1 MTRTKFTVSWFIISL
16 IAFPV
21 LAYYNYDT
29 ILAILGVAWAWSVLI
44 IGQVLAAH
52 RYFVHSSFEANK
64 FQQIVMNLF
73 LTFGFQGTSQDWIVS
88 HSYHHRFSDTETDPT
103 NVRVIGLFKNYSS
116 LWQLNSPVSTPS
128 IRLSLRSLQNPIT
141 KFFHENYYTIWII
154 LGITLLLIS
163 FKVFVWFFFLPVIFS
178 HCFMNLQNHLGHRS
192 EVSYVINALAPGD
205 GYHKYHHDNPREWK
219 YGKFDFIAFLIRY
232 VFSTRVY
239 K

>member
-1 MTRTKFTVSWFIISL
+1 MAIKFS
-16 IAFPV
+16 
-21 LAYYNYDT
+21 
-29 ILAILGVAWAWSVLI
+29 
-44 IGQVLAAH
+44 
-52 RYFVHSSFEANK
+52 
-64 FQQIVMNLF
+64 
-73 LTFGFQGTSQDWIVS
+73 
-88 HSYHHRFSDTETDPT
+88 
-103 NVRVIGLFKNYSS
+103 
-116 LWQLNSPVSTPS
+116 VSTPS

>member
-1 MTRTKFTVSWFIISL
+1 MTRTKLTVSWFIISL
-16 IAFPV
+16 IVFPV

-29 ILAILGVAWAWSVLI
+29 TLAILGVTWAWLVLI

-116 LWQLNSPVSTPS
+116 LWQLNSQFL
-128 IRLSLRSLQNPIT
+128 RLA
-141 KFFHENYYTIWII
+141 
-154 LGITLLLIS
+154 LGL
-163 FKVFVWFFFLPVIFS
+163 V
-178 HCFMNLQNHLGHRS
+178 
-192 EVSYVINALAPGD
+192 
-205 GYHKYHHDNPREWK
+205 
-219 YGKFDFIAFLIRY
+219 
-232 VFSTRVY
+232 
-239 K
+239 